1 MPAWKWPFYIMAHP
15 FEGFED
21 LRWKKAYNM
30 KVAMVIVALF
40 FIVSVAEKLL
50 TGFLFDTSAVKIFN
64 IVPIVLGMILGHIA
78 EQGLSQAMILFFTWV
93 VGNWAL
99 CTLFDGEGTMKNICV
114 NSAYALVPFI
124 IGKAIN
130 IVLSNCLIRTESA
143 FLTFVTYVT
152 LVWSAVLL
160 ISGMKTVHQYSIK
173 KTLLFMIITV
183 AAMVVIIILLVLLVS
198 LFQQVYI
205 FVYSI
210 YTELLYRFSA
220 LSPTVLLL
228 IFAGAFIAI
237 VAIIA
242 GAYTAFEKAQIKKE
256 LAKLNKQ

>member
-1 MPAWKWPFYIMAHP
+1 MRFDLDMPAWKWPFYIIAHP

-40 FIVSVAEKLL
+40 FIVSVCDKLL
-50 TGFLFDTSAVKIFN
+50 TGFLFDTSHVKVFN
-64 IVPIVLGMILGHIA
+64 IVPIVIQSIV
-78 EQGLSQAMILFFTWV
+78 LFFTWV

-114 NSAYALVPFI
+114 NSAYALVPYI
-124 IGKAIN
+124 IGKAVN
-130 IVLSNCLIRTESA
+130 IVLSNCLLRTESA
-143 FLTFVTYVT
+143 FITFVSYVT
-152 LVWSAVLL
+152 IVYSALLL
-160 ISGMKTVHQYSIK
+160 ISGMKTVHQYSIP
-173 KTLLFMIITV
+173 KTLLFMFITLL
-183 AAMVVIIILLVLLVS
+183 AMLVIVILLVLLVS

-210 YTELLYRFSA
+210 YTELLYRFSG
-220 LSPTVLLL
+220 LEPTVLIL
-228 IFAGAFIAI
+228 IFIGAIIAL

-242 GAYTAFEKAQIKKE
+242 AAYTAFEKAQLKKE
-256 LAKLNKQ
+256 QAKLNK